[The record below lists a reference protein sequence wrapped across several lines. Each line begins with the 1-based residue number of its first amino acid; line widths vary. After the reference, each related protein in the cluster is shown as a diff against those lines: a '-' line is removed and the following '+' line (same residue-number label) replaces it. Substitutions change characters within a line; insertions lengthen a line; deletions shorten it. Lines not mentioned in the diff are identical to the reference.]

1 MTERLT
7 EKSLFQPEFLYP
19 RYWPTWLGMGLLRL
33 LSLFP
38 LGALFAIGKLLG
50 RVLHRILIERRR
62 IATINVS
69 RCFPDQS
76 HQAVADIVRD
86 TFEVIATVALAGG
99 VTWWASHERLSRLV
113 RVHQSQHFTEA
124 LKNKQPIILLA
135 PHFCAVDTAGIY
147 LSSQHPGVSIFQR
160 SRNRLLD
167 AFVLRGHQRFGA
179 QLFERKGGMRSL
191 IRAVR
196 NGASLYYLPDQDP
209 GPRRAVFAPFFGVQ
223 TASWPVLGRV
233 AGLID
238 ATVIPCVCRLNRT
251 EAGYDIHFEAPLK
264 DFPTGDAL
272 TDAARMNAV
281 VEAQIKETPSQ
292 YFWVHKRFKTRP
304 AGEEDFYR

>member
-1 MTERLT
+1 M
-7 EKSLFQPEFLYP
+7 
-19 RYWPTWLGMGLLRL
+19 
-33 LSLFP
+33 
-38 LGALFAIGKLLG
+38 
-50 RVLHRILIERRR
+50 
-62 IATINVS
+62 
-69 RCFPDQS
+69 
-76 HQAVADIVRD
+76 
-86 TFEVIATVALAGG
+86 
-99 VTWWASHERLSRLV
+99 
-113 RVHQSQHFTEA
+113 
-124 LKNKQPIILLA
+124 
-135 PHFCAVDTAGIY
+135 
-147 LSSQHPGVSIFQR
+147 
-160 SRNRLLD
+160 
-167 AFVLRGHQRFGA
+167 LRGRQRFGA

-196 NGASLYYLPDQDP
+196 NGATLYYLPDQDP